1 MTAPLDQLTPAE
13 WRRRHKLAAGSA
25 LATTLVCTL
34 LIWAKLRLVTDIP
47 RTAYAVPQQ
56 AGVPSG
62 TSPKPLDAAPAPS
75 GSAGLADDAHAAVAP
90 E

>member
-1 MTAPLDQLTPAE
+1 MSAPIDQLSQTE
-13 WRRRHKLAAGSA
+13 WRRRHKLAAASA

-47 RTAYAVPQQ
+47 RTAYAVPQE
-56 AGVPSG
+56 AGMSGGTVATPS
-62 TSPKPLDAAPAPS
+62 PAPS
-75 GSAGLADDAHAAVAP
+75 LSESAGAVDDGHVAAAP

>member
-13 WRRRHKLAAGSA
+13 WRRRHKLAATSA
-25 LATTLVCTL
+25 LPTTLICTL

-56 AGVPSG
+56 AGVSSG
-62 TSPKPLDAAPAPS
+62 NSPKPSNAEPSPS
-75 GSAGLADDAHAAVAP
+75 GSARLGDDAHAAAAP

>member
-1 MTAPLDQLTPAE
+1 MSAPIDQLSQAE
-13 WRRRHKLAAGSA
+13 WRRRRKLAAASA

-47 RTAYAVPQQ
+47 RTAYAAPQQ
-56 AGVPSG
+56 AGMSGGTVATPS
-62 TSPKPLDAAPAPS
+62 PAPAPS
-75 GSAGLADDAHAAVAP
+75 GTVGADDDAHAAADS